1 VFVDDFAGSQRA
13 EHAAL
18 KQIVFGPLAGLSDG
32 RRFAPCSFV
41 FEKSFEHTDRGMERR
56 APTLGC
62 FAVPAPE
69 RKDAPAVSHLNSVLA
84 TLSALEKNRERATRS
99 TS

>member
-1 VFVDDFAGSQRA
+1 
-13 EHAAL
+13 
-18 KQIVFGPLAGLSDG
+18 
-32 RRFAPCSFV
+32 
-41 FEKSFEHTDRGMERR
+41 MERR

-69 RKDAPAVSHLNSVLA
+69 RKDAPAVSHLNSVLVA
-84 TLSALEKNRERATRS
+84 LSALEKNRERATRS